1 MSSAQTTDQNLFFEG
16 NRLLAAGA
24 DEAAERCFRRALAL
38 NPDFAEV
45 WTNLG
50 LLRERAGAA
59 DEALECYRRAVDLR
73 PDGLQLQL
81 NLGAML
87 MERGRFAEADVC
99 LAHALRIDPGSAAA
113 WSHRGVL
120 MAHLNRDAE
129 AERCCRTAIRLDADY
144 AQARFNLSYVL
155 LRQGR
160 YAEGWAC
167 LESRRWY
174 DRLEHYFRCPRWRG
188 EPLDG
193 RAVLVGLEA
202 GHGDMIQFCRYVPEL
217 KRRGAARVGVVC
229 HPGLATLFRTLTGV
243 DAVYPASGELALGD
257 WDYWVPPLSLPY
269 HCRTRLE
276 NIPAPIPY
284 LAADPLLVDK
294 WAGELP
300 AGRPLVGLVWKG
312 NPRFENDADRS
323 LPSLARLA
331 PLAGLAGIGFVSLQK
346 GAGED
351 EARHPP
357 PGLALQALGQ
367 RLTDF
372 ADTAAVIAGL
382 DLVISVD
389 TAVAHLAG
397 ALGKPCW
404 VLLPDHMPDW
414 RWLTGRA
421 DSPWY
426 PGTMRLFRQPAGG
439 GWTPVVAEVVNA
451 LREWVEWSGRV

>member
-1 MSSAQTTDQNLFFEG
+1 MSNAETRDQALFFAG
-16 NRLLAAGA
+16 NRLLAAGNGA
-24 DEAAERCFRRALAL
+24 AAERCFRRALAL
-38 NPDFAEV
+38 NPGFAEV

-50 LLRERAGAA
+50 LLRERAGAV
-59 DEALECYRRAVDLR
+59 DEALDCYRRAVDLR

-87 MERGRFAEADVC
+87 MERGRFAEADDC
-99 LAHALRIDPGSAAA
+99 LAQALRIDPGSAVA
-113 WSHRGVL
+113 WSHLGVL

-129 AERCCRTAIRLDADY
+129 AERCCRTAIRLDADH

-160 YAEGWAC
+160 YAEGWDC

-174 DRLEHYFRCPRWRG
+174 DRLAHCFACPRWRG

-217 KRRGAARVGVVC
+217 KRLGATRVGVVC
-229 HPGLATLFRTLTGV
+229 HPGLTTLFRTLPGIDV
-243 DAVYPASGELALGD
+243 VCSASGELALSG
-257 WDYWVPPLSLPY
+257 WDYWTPPLSLPY

-276 NIPAPIPY
+276 SIPAPIPY
-284 LAADPLLVDK
+284 LTADPALVDQ

-300 AGRPLVGLVWKG
+300 TGRPLVGLVWKG

-323 LPSLARLA
+323 LPSLDLLA
-331 PLAGLAGIGFVSLQK
+331 PLAGLDGVGFVSLQQ

-357 PGLALQALGQ
+357 PGFELSALGEH
-367 RLTDF
+367 LTDF
-372 ADTAAVIAGL
+372 ADTAAVIASL

-404 VLLPDHMPDW
+404 VMLPDHMPDW
-414 RWLTGRA
+414 RWLTGRT

-426 PGTMRLFRQPAGG
+426 PGTMRLFRQPPGG
-439 GWTPVVAEVVNA
+439 GWTPVVAGVFGA
-451 LREWVEWSGRV
+451 LREWARARGLA